1 MSLAVDLNGKGPTK
15 VNGTLRMK
23 RDEVIQLSIAPFLG
37 IEVARAEISPDG
49 VLVMDRMNK
58 RYVQVP
64 FDELKN
70 LAKADLDFHTL
81 QALFMNEIF
90 LPGKKVLTVR
100 DISSFAVRPE
110 NENALIEV
118 KNGKHFAYRFR
129 TNTND
134 GLLKESHIGLSG
146 TRYGINWRYDM
157 FRPLEQKQF
166 PASMTVS
173 FEGAKQPVTA
183 VFELSR
189 LSTNK
194 DWESHTEV
202 PQKYE
207 KIELQD
213 LLKQLIMK
221 RIFLLLIACCFLST
235 LLAQSTRKIRELE
248 AKRKELHQQIAESET
263 LLQFTKKDVKSQLD
277 NLALLTGQIEERR
290 KYINT
295 IESDVHILTSEIA
308 SLQKQLNKLQRDLK
322 DKKQKYE
329 ISVQYMYRNKSV
341 QEKLMFIFSAENLS
355 QTYRRMRYV
364 QEYANFQRLQGME
377 IERKQKQIAAKKRE
391 VEQTKNAKQNLL
403 KQGEAEKIKLEIQ
416 EKERQTLLANLQKKQ
431 KGIQNEIRKKKRSAE
446 QLNAQIDR
454 LIEIEIEKARKRAE
468 EEARRKAAAEAAAKA
483 AAAKKAENKTTG
495 GVTRSKSTEKNEDTR
510 KAAPVEKFSLNNE
523 DRQLSGS
530 FERNRGILPVP
541 ITGPYVIVSHYG
553 QYAVDGLRNVKLD
566 NKGIDIKGK
575 PGAQARAVF
584 DGEVSAIFQY
594 NGLNNILVRHGN
606 YISVYCNLSSVS
618 VSKGSKVNTRTVLGT
633 IHTDSSGNTVLHFQ
647 LRKETAKLNPELWL
661 GR

>member
-1 MSLAVDLNGKGPTK
+1 M
-15 VNGTLRMK
+15 
-23 RDEVIQLSIAPFLG
+23 
-37 IEVARAEISPDG
+37 
-49 VLVMDRMNK
+49 
-58 RYVQVP
+58 
-64 FDELKN
+64 
-70 LAKADLDFHTL
+70 
-81 QALFMNEIF
+81 
-90 LPGKKVLTVR
+90 
-100 DISSFAVRPE
+100 
-110 NENALIEV
+110 
-118 KNGKHFAYRFR
+118 
-129 TNTND
+129 
-134 GLLKESHIGLSG
+134 
-146 TRYGINWRYDM
+146 
-157 FRPLEQKQF
+157 
-166 PASMTVS
+166 
-173 FEGAKQPVTA
+173 
-183 VFELSR
+183 
-189 LSTNK
+189 
-194 DWESHTEV
+194 
-202 PQKYE
+202 
-207 KIELQD
+207 
-213 LLKQLIMK
+213 
-221 RIFLLLIACCFLST
+221 LST
-235 LLAQSTRKIRELE
+235 LLAQSTRKIREHE

-391 VEQTKNAKQNLL
+391 VEQTKNAKKNLL

-431 KGIQNEIRKKKRSAE
+431 KGIQNEIRKKKCSAE

-633 IHTDSSGNTVLHFQ
+633 IHTDSSGNTVWHFQ